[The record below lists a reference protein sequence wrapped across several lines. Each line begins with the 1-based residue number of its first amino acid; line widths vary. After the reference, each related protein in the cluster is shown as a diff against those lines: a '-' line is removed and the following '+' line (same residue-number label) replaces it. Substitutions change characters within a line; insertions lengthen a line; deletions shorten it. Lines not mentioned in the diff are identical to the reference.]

1 MKKFISPRLLRFVL
15 KENYIPFLIYALV
28 GVLISFLFCGV
39 QSSFTGTM
47 TGDVAIIDI
56 SSING
61 VLQILS
67 ILTIPLTARAF
78 SFYTKR
84 CDADFFE
91 ALPYTRRQIMISTVS
106 ALSLLSLAA
115 LVVSALGSVAVA
127 SEYVSKNVFLVG
139 DSVLHVFYCWLA
151 SNLTIAVTVV
161 AVSMSGHTFNTI
173 LASFL
178 IVSAPLVINFVFAIV
193 MEVSPLLSGVISSD
207 LYSAENPEPIEYV
220 ALPVLTALIILFAL
234 FLFNRRKSEI
244 ATRFYANRAVGHIL
258 RVLIALPITLVAS
271 AFLAIY
277 FPGEYVVD
285 AILGF
290 LFLFFFAMP
299 VYFGYELIAVR
310 SKRAFLSALKGL
322 PFLVGVNILF
332 IAAALITG
340 NVMSSIVPG
349 EDSIM
354 YISIESGDGYN
365 YDSALASHVAKSS
378 SKVRLDS
385 DEAKK
390 IIADALAENDKA
402 YRDGSYDKKYI
413 YGEESYE
420 SIRVKIGLPFG
431 SITRTLYVS
440 EEDKY
445 TLDMIFAE
453 REDYRSLWCDLPE
466 NPYAVMHN
474 GNFGAVRLDNAT
486 AAEIYEA
493 LLRDVSKMSF
503 EEWYYANFEGSD
515 HSLTAVVNNGGEWY
529 KLRLPIPEIAEE
541 ASALLEK
548 ALDEKVASDYDEL
561 TQMIDRAANG
571 ADEALELSVTYRI
584 GEDYYS
590 AWLTVE
596 DSEDGKTLAEFLKK
610 SITQKYPDFNLQY
623 VRFSVET
630 GGYSYD
636 WIYYEFSFSE
646 AYSAEE
652 LKEILNRYSVDY

>member
-15 KENYIPFLIYALV
+15 KENYILFLIYALV
-28 GVLISFLFCGV
+28 CILFSSLFAGVESA
-39 QSSFTGTM
+39 FTGAM
-47 TGDVAIIDI
+47 TGEVAIIDI

-67 ILTIPLTARAF
+67 ILAIPLTARAF
-78 SFYTKR
+78 RFYTKR

-91 ALPYTRRQIMISTVS
+91 ALPYTRRQIMLSTVS

-139 DSVLHVFYCWLA
+139 DSILHVFYCWLT
-151 SNLTIAVTVV
+151 SNLTIAVTAV
-161 AVSMSGHTFNTI
+161 AVSMSGHTFNTM
-173 LASFL
+173 LAAFL
-178 IVSAPLVINFVFAIV
+178 IVSVPSAIFNSFAAMAEI
-193 MEVSPLLSGVISSD
+193 SPLLAGVINRD
-207 LYSAENPEPIEYV
+207 PYSTAKPELIDYIV
-220 ALPVLTALIILFAL
+220 LPVLTVFVMLVAL
-234 FLFNRRKSEI
+234 FLFKRRKSEI

-258 RVLIALPITLVAS
+258 RVAVALSITLEAS
-271 AFLAIY
+271 SALLSLFW
-277 FPGEYVVD
+277 GEYVVYG
-285 AILGF
+285 ILGF
-290 LFLFFFAMP
+290 AFLFIFSLII
-299 VYFGYELIAVR
+299 YFGYELIAVR
-310 SKRAFLSALKGL
+310 NKSAFISALKGL
-322 PFLVGVNILF
+322 PFLVGVNVLV
-332 IAAALITG
+332 IATGLITG
-340 NVMSSIVPG
+340 NVMSSVVPG

-420 SIRVKIGLPFG
+420 SIKVKIGLPLG

-440 EEDKY
+440 EEDKS

-466 NPYAVMHN
+466 NPYAIMHN
-474 GNFGAVRLDNAT
+474 ANFGAVCLDNAT

-541 ASALLEK
+541 ASALLEE

-561 TQMIDRAANG
+561 TQMIDRAASG

-596 DSEDGKTLAEFLKK
+596 DSEDGKALAEFLKK
-610 SITQKYPDFNLQY
+610 SITLKYPDFDLQY

-646 AYSAEE
+646 AYSTEE